1 MVSIFKKLANS
12 KSGFDIAREDPAKQI
27 QIATCAILMAV
38 AGADEFTGDEKSRIV
53 VILHNEF
60 NLTSEDALA
69 LMEVAGREVD
79 RSIDYWKFAN
89 TLNQNLSDVD
99 RIKIMENV
107 WRVIY
112 TDGQLSGHEDT
123 LVHKFSFLLNLTHE
137 QMISA
142 KLKVRQE
149 FGLDDK

>member
-1 MVSIFKKLANS
+1 MVSIFKRLTNS
-12 KSGFDIAREDPAKQI
+12 GSGFNISHESPVKRI

-38 AGADEFTGDEKSRIV
+38 AGADEFTEDEKIRIV
-53 VILHNEF
+53 TILQNEF
-60 NLTSEDALA
+60 GLSAEDALA

-79 RSIDYWKFAN
+79 RSIDYWNFTN
-89 TLNQNLSDVD
+89 VLNENLSDND
-99 RIKIMENV
+99 RMNIMENV
-107 WRVIY
+107 WRVVY

-149 FGLDDK
+149 FGLDDN

>member
-1 MVSIFKKLANS
+1 MVSIFKKFTNS
-12 KSGFDIAREDPAKQI
+12 KSSFDIAQETPVKQI
-27 QIATCAILMAV
+27 QIATCAILMAI
-38 AGADEFTGDEKSRIV
+38 AGADEFTEEEKSRIV
-53 VILHNEF
+53 AILQNEY

-69 LMEVAGREVD
+69 LIEVAGREVD
-79 RSIDYWKFAN
+79 RSIDYWNFAN
-89 TLNQNLSDVD
+89 TLNKNLSNSD

-137 QMISA
+137 QLIAA
-142 KLKVRQE
+142 KLKVRIE
-149 FGLDDK
+149 FGLDDN